1 MDNLNIKGALP
12 LILIAE
18 DDDSNFRLLNAIIGK
33 KCEILWAKNG
43 LEALR
48 LYKENSDKI
57 RLILMDLKMPGMDGF
72 EATSAIRET
81 DKNIPI
87 IVQTAFAFS
96 TDREKAIEMGCNK
109 VLIKPISIVELRKT
123 ISTYINNIN
132 SVKRIAT
139 NSEACEII
147 AIRHINIQR
156 LQ

>member
-132 SVKRIAT
+132 W
-139 NSEACEII
+139 
-147 AIRHINIQR
+147 
-156 LQ
+156 

>member
-57 RLILMDLKMPGMDGF
+57 RLILMDLKMPEMDGF

-132 SVKRIAT
+132 W
-139 NSEACEII
+139 
-147 AIRHINIQR
+147 
-156 LQ
+156 

>member
-43 LEALR
+43 IEALR

-132 SVKRIAT
+132 W
-139 NSEACEII
+139 
-147 AIRHINIQR
+147 
-156 LQ
+156 

>member
-123 ISTYINNIN
+123 ISTSEFN
-132 SVKRIAT
+132 SIRNSRAVRTKLIPSSSDSLKR
-139 NSEACEII
+139 
-147 AIRHINIQR
+147 R
-156 LQ
+156 

>member
-96 TDREKAIEMGCNK
+96 TDRCNK

-132 SVKRIAT
+132 W
-139 NSEACEII
+139 
-147 AIRHINIQR
+147 
-156 LQ
+156 

>member
-123 ISTYINNIN
+123 ISTYINNI
-132 SVKRIAT
+132 KW
-139 NSEACEII
+139 
-147 AIRHINIQR
+147 
-156 LQ
+156 

>member
-87 IVQTAFAFS
+87 IVQTPFAFS

-132 SVKRIAT
+132 W
-139 NSEACEII
+139 
-147 AIRHINIQR
+147 
-156 LQ
+156 

>member
-57 RLILMDLKMPGMDGF
+57 QLILMDLKMPGMDGF
-72 EATSAIRET
+72 EATSAIRDT

-132 SVKRIAT
+132 W
-139 NSEACEII
+139 
-147 AIRHINIQR
+147 
-156 LQ
+156 

>member
-1 MDNLNIKGALP
+1 MDNLNIKRALP

-132 SVKRIAT
+132 W
-139 NSEACEII
+139 
-147 AIRHINIQR
+147 
-156 LQ
+156 

>member
-87 IVQTAFAFS
+87 IVQTAYAFS

-132 SVKRIAT
+132 W
-139 NSEACEII
+139 
-147 AIRHINIQR
+147 
-156 LQ
+156 

>member
-57 RLILMDLKMPGMDGF
+57 QLILMDLKMPGMDGF

-132 SVKRIAT
+132 W
-139 NSEACEII
+139 
-147 AIRHINIQR
+147 
-156 LQ
+156 

>member
-109 VLIKPISIVELRKT
+109 VLIKHISIVELRKT

-132 SVKRIAT
+132 W
-139 NSEACEII
+139 
-147 AIRHINIQR
+147 
-156 LQ
+156 

>member
-87 IVQTAFAFS
+87 IAQTAFAFS
-96 TDREKAIEMGCNK
+96 TDREKAVEMGCNK

-132 SVKRIAT
+132 W
-139 NSEACEII
+139 
-147 AIRHINIQR
+147 
-156 LQ
+156 

>member
-1 MDNLNIKGALP
+1 MDNINIKGALP
-12 LILIAE
+12 LILIVE

-132 SVKRIAT
+132 W
-139 NSEACEII
+139 
-147 AIRHINIQR
+147 
-156 LQ
+156 

>member
-33 KCEILWAKNG
+33 KCKILWAKNG

-57 RLILMDLKMPGMDGF
+57 QLILMDLKMPGMDGF

-132 SVKRIAT
+132 W
-139 NSEACEII
+139 
-147 AIRHINIQR
+147 
-156 LQ
+156 

>member
-18 DDDSNFRLLNAIIGK
+18 DDDSKFRLLNAIIGK

-48 LYKENSDKI
+48 RYIENSDKI

-132 SVKRIAT
+132 W
-139 NSEACEII
+139 
-147 AIRHINIQR
+147 
-156 LQ
+156 

>member
-109 VLIKPISIVELRKT
+109 ALIKPISIVELRKT

-132 SVKRIAT
+132 W
-139 NSEACEII
+139 
-147 AIRHINIQR
+147 
-156 LQ
+156 